1 MVCTMMNIGKRRPRM
16 ASVPVEF
23 IGDHSK
29 GRAPIRNLILA
40 TKAYQAVDAVES
52 ILPSLSQRNPNPT
65 SAQNESTS
73 PLRIFI
79 LSNGALDVRDNL
91 QRLLQS
97 HKHDNIPSPEWILC
111 TTTHGVVKEESDH
124 GGDDDDM
131 EPMIHLTHVGIGRT
145 FLGGHPPMTR
155 LWDQSGLQATLMENS
170 STHKNEIDPMEILL
184 WKKLAGNCFCN
195 PLTALWEVTNG
206 ELMKQDRGPKLR
218 QQVVSEVSQVAKAL
232 HPTWSESN
240 TNISEDAIDAFVEQV
255 IQDNLHNR
263 SSMYYDVK
271 SGRRTEIDSLNGFI
285 VRHGKNL
292 GIDTPANEE
301 LFHAIQSITPHG
313 IP

>member
-1 MVCTMMNIGKRRPRM
+1 MD
-16 ASVPVEF
+16 SVPVEF
-23 IGDHSK
+23 IGDNYN

-52 ILPSLSQRNPNPT
+52 ILPRLWTRTPSLSP
-65 SAQNESTS
+65 SSQNESNHA
-73 PLRIFI
+73 LRIFI

-91 QRLLQS
+91 QHLFQSQPSDKMSRL
-97 HKHDNIPSPEWILC
+97 EWVLC
-111 TTTHGVVKEESDH
+111 TTTHGVVKEETDL
-124 GGDDDDM
+124 GVEEDDDM
-131 EPMIHLTHVGIGRT
+131 EHMIHLTHVGMGRA
-145 FLGGHPPMTR
+145 FLGGHPAMTR
-155 LWDQSGLQATLMENS
+155 LWDQSGLNATLMADTSSPLS
-170 STHKNEIDPMEILL
+170 STTTTNQDDPMEVLL

-206 ELMKQDRGPKLR
+206 ELMKHDQGPKLR
-218 QQVVSEVSQVAKAL
+218 QQIVSEVSKVAQAL
-232 HPTWSESN
+232 HPTWCKSNVSE
-240 TNISEDAIDAFVEQV
+240 TALDAFVEQV

-271 SGRRTEIDSLNGFI
+271 RGRRTEVDSLNGFI

-301 LFHAIQSITPHG
+301 LFHAIQSITSPSG
-313 IP
+313 NQ